1 MTTLDRAAVLV
12 LLQKQLPDT
21 ALNLAQANL
30 RHANLEGLDLR
41 RADLTASL
49 LGAANLSRAN
59 LTNATLTEADL
70 TEADLSQAILTGADL
85 RGANLHK
92 ANFSQASLTD
102 AVLREVQLQEADLR
116 RATLIGAVLSGADLR
131 QSNLHRA
138 DLRRAQMDTV
148 TLDHAILSAAVLLNV
163 SLVSASLRRVN
174 LQGADLRGA
183 KLLQAHLD
191 DASLLRA
198 NLQDADLRGADLRG
212 ADLREANLYRANLRA
227 ARYDSRTRWPKGF
240 EPYNIGLIYSEDD
253 HAYATVTTV
262 WAGQPY
268 PLGATWDGSG
278 VNFALFSENASRVEL
293 CLFDS
298 PDAPFESARIVMPEQ
313 TDDVWH
319 VYVPFL
325 KPGQL
330 YGYRVYGP
338 YDPERGLRF
347 NPKKLLVDPYAKA
360 LSGTINW
367 NDAVFGYRIG
377 DPLADLAYD
386 DRDSAPFMP
395 RCVVVDE
402 AFPWDDDRPPRTPM
416 NDSVIYEL
424 HVKGFTYLNP
434 EVPEPLRGT
443 YMALASPSVI
453 DYLKSLGVTAVEL
466 MPVHHFADDR
476 FLVDRGLRNYW
487 GYSTLN
493 FFSPDIR
500 YSQAGGIPGE
510 QVREFKSMVK
520 ALHAAGIEVIL
531 DVVYNHTA
539 EGNHQG
545 PTLSLRG
552 IDNPTYYRLVYDN
565 PRYYMDFTGTG
576 NSLNVLHPR
585 TLQLI
590 MDSLRYW
597 VTEMHVDGFRFDL
610 ATTLIRGANDMPD
623 PSASFLEIIHQDPIL
638 SQVKLIA
645 EPWDVG
651 PDGYQV
657 GNYPMLWS
665 EWNGKYRDNVRSFW
679 KGDESQA
686 GEFAYRLAG
695 SSDLYQHNGRRPSA
709 SINFITSH
717 DGFTLR
723 DLVSYN
729 DKHNAANGEG
739 NRDGDNH
746 NNSWNCGVEG
756 ETDDPEILALR
767 ARQMRN
773 FMATLFFSQGV
784 PMLLA
789 GDERGRTQR
798 GNNNAYCQDNEI
810 SWVDWNLDD
819 LGREMLYFTRRVVA
833 LRKQHPILR
842 RRRYFQGREV
852 LGSNLRDIIWVRA
865 DGDEMTGDEWGNP
878 YTRCFGMLMNG
889 QAMNEWDG
897 RGRRL
902 YDDVLLLLVN
912 AFYERIDFRVPP
924 AIPDATWQVLID
936 TVTATHASPLTLRSG
951 QVYPLAGRSLVL
963 LAQSPPSAAH

>member
-1 MTTLDRAAVLV
+1 MQSLSREQIMDLIRQRTPDAP
-12 LLQKQLPDT
+12 LLLTNMDLT
-21 ALNLAQANL
+21 
-30 RHANLEGLDLR
+30 RINLEQLDLR
-41 RADLTASL
+41 GCDLTSSTL
-49 LGAANLSRAN
+49 LEANLNRAN
-59 LTNATLTEADL
+59 LTAASLVEANLTG
-70 TEADLSQAILTGADL
+70 ADLSQAILTGADL
-85 RGANLHK
+85 RGATLNRASLY
-92 ANFSQASLTD
+92 QASLSD
-102 AVLREVQLQEADLR
+102 AALRDVQMQQADLR
-116 RATLIGAVLSGADLR
+116 RATLAGAVLAAADLSRSNMHRCNLRDAQMDTAELNGADLTSAQLQHVSLVSANLRRTNLRDADLRGADLR
-131 QSNLHRA
+131 Q
-138 DLRRAQMDTV
+138 
-148 TLDHAILSAAVLLNV
+148 
-163 SLVSASLRRVN
+163 
-174 LQGADLRGA
+174 
-183 KLLQAHLD
+183 AHLD
-191 DASLLRA
+191 EA
-198 NLQDADLRGADLRG
+198 NLFHTSLRDADLTGADLRG
-212 ADLREANLYRANLRA
+212 ADLREANLYRASLRG

-240 EPYNIGLIYSEDD
+240 EPYDIGLIYSEDD

-262 WAGQPY
+262 WAGKPY

-298 PDAPFESARIVMPEQ
+298 PDAPSESARIVMPEQ

-325 KPGQL
+325 KPGQV

-347 NPKKLLVDPYAKA
+347 NPRKLLVDPYAKA
-360 LSGTINW
+360 LTGGIRW
-367 NDAVFGYRIG
+367 HDAVFAYRIG
-377 DPLADLAYD
+377 DPMADLARD
-386 DRDSAPFMP
+386 DRDSALYMP
-395 RCVVVDE
+395 RGVVIDP

-416 NDSVIYEL
+416 NQTIIYEL
-424 HVKGFTYLNP
+424 HVKGFTQLNP

-443 YMALASPSVI
+443 YMGLASPAVI
-453 DYLKSLGVTAVEL
+453 DYLKNLGVTAVEL
-466 MPVHHFADDR
+466 MPVHHFVDDR
-476 FLVDRGLRNYW
+476 FLVERGLRNYW

-493 FFSPDIR
+493 FFAPDNR
-500 YSQAGGIPGE
+500 YSQAGHIPGE

-520 ALHAAGIEVIL
+520 ALHAAGIEVLL

-552 IDNPTYYRLVYDN
+552 IDNPTYYRLVRDN

-610 ATTLIRGANDMPD
+610 TTTLARGANDLPD
-623 PSASFLEIIHQDPIL
+623 RGASFFEIIHQDPVL

-657 GNYPMLWS
+657 GNFPVLWS
-665 EWNGKYRDNVRSFW
+665 EWNGKYRDTVRRFW
-679 KGDESQA
+679 KGDEGQA
-686 GEFAYRLAG
+686 GELGYRLAG
-695 SSDLYQHNGRRPSA
+695 SSDLYEHNGRRPTA
-709 SINFITSH
+709 SINFVTSH

-729 DKHNAANGEG
+729 DKHNAANGEN
-739 NRDGDNH
+739 NRDGDSH

-756 ETDDPEILALR
+756 DTDDPDVLELR

-773 FMATLFFSQGV
+773 FLATLFLSQGV

-798 GNNNAYCQDNEI
+798 GNNNAYCQDNEL
-810 SWVDWNLDD
+810 SWLDWNLDD
-819 LGREMLYFTRRVVA
+819 LGRELLYFTRRLIA
-833 LRKQHPILR
+833 LRKQHPVLR
-842 RRRYFQGREV
+842 RRRFFQGREV
-852 LGSNLRDIIWVRA
+852 LGGTIRDIVWLRPDA
-865 DGDEMTGDEWGNP
+865 AEMTNDEWSSP
-878 YTRCFGMLMNG
+878 YTRCFGMLLNG
-889 QAMNEWDG
+889 QAMNEWDR
-897 RGRRL
+897 RGQRIS
-902 YDDVLLLLVN
+902 DDVLLLLLN
-912 AFYERIDFRVPP
+912 AFYDRIDFKMPSAVPG
-924 AIPDATWQVLID
+924 ATWQVLID
-936 TVTATHASPLTLRSG
+936 TITATHASPLTLRPG
-951 QVYPLAGRSLVL
+951 QSYPLAGRSLVL
-963 LAQSPPSAAH
+963 LIQSVTAH